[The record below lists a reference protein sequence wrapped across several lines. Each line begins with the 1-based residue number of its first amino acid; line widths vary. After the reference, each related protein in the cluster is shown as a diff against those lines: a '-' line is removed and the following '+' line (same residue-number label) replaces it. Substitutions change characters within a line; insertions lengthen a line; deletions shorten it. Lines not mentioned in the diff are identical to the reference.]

1 MTSDRPQP
9 AASAQ
14 GPAPSATEAFVWIW
28 LPGALEPVIAGRIEL
43 DGGVYAFNYG
53 RSYLERADAIPIYA
67 PELPLQRGRIPPNAP
82 LDMAGCLRDGA
93 PDAWGR
99 RVIINR
105 LTGLR
110 GEAANSIDF
119 DELTFM
125 LNSGSDR
132 IGALDFQTSADRYQP
147 REQDNATLEELLE
160 AAERVERGEP
170 IPPALDKALF
180 HGSSIGGARPKAL
193 IQDGEDKFI
202 AKFSAT
208 NDTMAVVKAEF
219 VAMRLA
225 AEVGLDVAPVQLTK
239 ASGKDVLLVRRF
251 DREWNGAGWTRRA
264 MVSALTMF
272 GLSEMQARYASY
284 VDLAEMVRARFTD
297 PQATLREL
305 FGRMVFNVLTGNT
318 DDHARNHAAFWDG
331 ANLTL
336 TPAYDICPQP
346 RNGREANQA
355 MLVNGEDK
363 RSRLESCRLSAQ
375 NFLLNDRDAHD
386 LIDGQIKTIT
396 RLWGSICDEA
406 ALSEVERGY
415 LWRRQFLNDYAF
427 DGYAEGTLGQVQS
440 RLREH
445 VPAEVSLSDELIA
458 DRRQASEQE

>member
-1 MTSDRPQP
+1 MTSDRSQP
-9 AASAQ
+9 AAAVQ
-14 GPAPSATEAFVWIW
+14 GHVPPATEAFVWIW
-28 LPGALEPVIAGRIEL
+28 LPGATEPVVAGRIEL
-43 DGGVYAFNYG
+43 DGGTYAFNYG

-67 PELPLQRGRIPPNAP
+67 PELPLQRGRIMPSPP
-82 LDMAGCLRDGA
+82 LEMAGCLRDGA

-105 LTGLR
+105 LTGLA
-110 GEAANSIDF
+110 GEAAHAVEF

-132 IGALDFQTSADRYQP
+132 IGALDFQTSADKYQP

-170 IPPALDKALF
+170 IPPDLDKALF

-193 IQDGEDKFI
+193 IQDGENKFI

-225 AEVGLDVAPVQLTK
+225 TAVGLDVAPVQLTK

-251 DREWNGAGWTRRA
+251 DREWNGTGWTRRA

-272 GLSEMQARYASY
+272 GLTEMQARYASY
-284 VDLAEMVRARFTD
+284 QDLAELVRARFTD

-305 FGRMVFNVLTGNT
+305 FGRMVFNVLSGNT

-331 ANLTL
+331 ANLSL
-336 TPAYDICPQP
+336 TQAYDICPQP

-355 MLVNGEDK
+355 MLLNGEDK
-363 RSRLESCRLSAQ
+363 RSLLESCRLSAP
-375 NFLLNDRDAHD
+375 NFLLNDRDARE
-386 LIDGQIKTIT
+386 LINHQIETII
-396 RLWGSICDEA
+396 RLWGNVCDEA
-406 ALSEVERGY
+406 ELSEVDRSY

-427 DGYAEGTLGQVQS
+427 DNYADDALGRVQT
-440 RLREH
+440 RLRSH
-445 VPAEVSLSDELIA
+445 IPAGISLSEELIA
-458 DRRQASEQE
+458 DRRQESQKD